1 MKYDDLEK
9 TKDLFDIVVDDVPT
23 PIDNIDEEG
32 ISKDNLTDE
41 LTFGLSGEDAVEP
54 QKEEKI
60 EMLETDKKD
69 EKKKKEKKPKR
80 SLKEIW
86 KSWSKKKRIMV
97 IVSLI
102 IIILA
107 IVALVL
113 FLALKDN
120 KEEEKKPE
128 VPEVIV
134 EKDNYIYRD
143 GTLVFLD
150 QNDKE
155 IGSYDCKNKSEEMCF
170 VSPYSNEDNFDG
182 EKNVYEDETL
192 IERPSAIYQDNYV
205 FIFDNESL
213 DDESVLLY
221 NIENKEIEETYSLV
235 KGFNDSDFVIVKND
249 KNKYGALSFSNEG
262 IKEVLAFSYDYL
274 GRMASD
280 SNLVVKTN
288 NRYYIYS
295 EEGKNLSQGLN
306 YEVKSY
312 NDQYIVVDNSGYY
325 LYDYDGNLIYDD
337 GYDFIELLDDYAVVI
352 DRNKLYIR
360 DYKNNKYNEEGI
372 DLENSYF
379 NPLNVYSEDKKL
391 IETKRAYE
399 VEINDDVLDVTLTK
413 DGKEKAESIDLQ
425 DGKMS
430 ANYTYINYFDGVLYF
445 YKDEEE
451 TDLLGSYSCTNKNST
466 DLTNCTVATD
476 SFFSKNEVE
485 VDQSSNV
492 GWIPI
497 YNERY
502 VFILDTI
509 DTNNPTI
516 VLYDLKE
523 KDEKKA
529 KLATYTAIDSGSYT
543 KEKKINFKSTDATYV
558 MAKNKSGKYGLIRI
572 GDHVSGTIA
581 FSYTSIEKLGDYY
594 EVGTSSNTYQL
605 FSNVGGEITDAYG
618 YRIVD
623 YVGTYLKVI
632 DGSKYYVY
640 DFLGNKLREEDGA
653 YNYVDL
659 QNNYYVVID
668 SKNMLNIHKYS
679 DPSFSLSES
688 IDVGTE
694 NYNGSYTVK
703 EVNGGFSVTITS
715 TNTTYTFDS
724 NGLKSVSS

>member
-86 KSWSKKKRIMV
+86 KSWSKKKKIMV

-113 FLALKDN
+113 FLTLKDN

-155 IGSYDCKNKSEEMCF
+155 IGSYDCKNKSEELCF

-306 YEVKSY
+306 
-312 NDQYIVVDNSGYY
+312 
-325 LYDYDGNLIYDD
+325 L
-337 GYDFIELLDDYAVVI
+337 
-352 DRNKLYIR
+352 
-360 DYKNNKYNEEGI
+360 
-372 DLENSYF
+372 
-379 NPLNVYSEDKKL
+379 
-391 IETKRAYE
+391 
-399 VEINDDVLDVTLTK
+399 
-413 DGKEKAESIDLQ
+413 
-425 DGKMS
+425 
-430 ANYTYINYFDGVLYF
+430 
-445 YKDEEE
+445 
-451 TDLLGSYSCTNKNST
+451 
-466 DLTNCTVATD
+466 
-476 SFFSKNEVE
+476 
-485 VDQSSNV
+485 
-492 GWIPI
+492 
-497 YNERY
+497 
-502 VFILDTI
+502 
-509 DTNNPTI
+509 
-516 VLYDLKE
+516 
-523 KDEKKA
+523 
-529 KLATYTAIDSGSYT
+529 
-543 KEKKINFKSTDATYV
+543 
-558 MAKNKSGKYGLIRI
+558 
-572 GDHVSGTIA
+572 
-581 FSYTSIEKLGDYY
+581 
-594 EVGTSSNTYQL
+594 
-605 FSNVGGEITDAYG
+605 
-618 YRIVD
+618 
-623 YVGTYLKVI
+623 
-632 DGSKYYVY
+632 
-640 DFLGNKLREEDGA
+640 
-653 YNYVDL
+653 
-659 QNNYYVVID
+659 
-668 SKNMLNIHKYS
+668 
-679 DPSFSLSES
+679 
-688 IDVGTE
+688 
-694 NYNGSYTVK
+694 
-703 EVNGGFSVTITS
+703 
-715 TNTTYTFDS
+715 
-724 NGLKSVSS
+724 

>member
-9 TKDLFDIVVDDVPT
+9 TRDLFDIAVDDIPT

-54 QKEEKI
+54 QKEEIPEVLEINEKEKI
-60 EMLETDKKD
+60 
-69 EKKKKEKKPKR
+69 KKEKKPKR
-80 SLKEIW
+80 KLKEIW
-86 KSWSKKKRIMV
+86 HSWSKRKKIIV
-97 IVSLI
+97 IVSF
-102 IIILA
+102 
-107 IVALVL
+107 VLVL
-113 FLALKDN
+113 IAIIALILFLILKDDK
-120 KEEEKKPE
+120 KEDKKPDT
-128 VPEVIV
+128 PEVIV

-155 IGSYDCKNKSEEMCF
+155 IGSYECENKSEELCF

-182 EKNVYEDETL
+182 EKNVYEDESL
-192 IERPSAIYQDNYV
+192 IERPSAIYQNHYV
-205 FIFDNESL
+205 FVFDNESIE
-213 DDESVLLY
+213 DENIILY
-221 NIENKEIEETYSLV
+221 NIKDEKKEDTYSLI
-235 KGFNDSDFVIVKND
+235 KGFSDSDFVIAKND
-249 KNKYGALSFSNEG
+249 KNKYGAFSFSSEG
-262 IKEVLAFSYDYL
+262 ITEVLQFSYDYL
-274 GRMASD
+274 GRISSD
-280 SNLVVKTN
+280 SNLVAKTN
-288 NRYYIYS
+288 NRYYIYA
-295 EEGKNLSQGLN
+295 EKGKNLSQGLN

-312 NDQYIVVDNSGYY
+312 NDQYIVVNNSGYY
-325 LYDYDGNLIYDD
+325 LYDYEGNLIYDD
-337 GYDFIELLDDYAVVI
+337 GYDFIELLDQYAVVI

-372 DLENSYF
+372 ALENSYF
-379 NPLNVYSEDKKL
+379 NPLNVYNEDKKL
-391 IETKRAYE
+391 VETKRAYE
-399 VEINDDVLDVTLTK
+399 IEIHDDILDVTFTK

-425 DGKMS
+425 DGKIS
-430 ANYTYINYFDGVLYF
+430 ANYSYINYFDGVLYF

-451 TDLLGSYSCTNKNST
+451 TNLLGKYSCTNKNST
-466 DLTNCTVATD
+466 DLTNCTVATE

-485 VDQSSNV
+485 VDQSSSV

-529 KLATYTAIDSGSYT
+529 KLATYAAVDSGGYT
-543 KEKKINFKSTDATYV
+543 KEKKISFKSTDATYV

-572 GDHVSGTIA
+572 SDHVSGTIA

-605 FSNVGGEITDAYG
+605 FSNVGEKITDAYG

-640 DFLGNKLREEDGA
+640 DFSGNKLREEDGA

-668 SKNMLNIHKYS
+668 SKNMLNIHKYN

-688 IDVGTE
+688 LSIGTE
-694 NYNGSYTVK
+694 NYSGSYSVK